1 MLAELLPAQIFA
13 IFLVFVRLGAALL
26 VLPGFGEPF
35 ISPRVR
41 LLLGLILAYI
51 VSPLLQPVLP
61 PFPESPFALA
71 LLIVGELV
79 VGLFFGLVAR
89 TLMSALAAAGMMIA
103 TVTALANAL
112 TNDPTAEQ
120 QGSIVGS
127 LLSTLGLLVIMLLDL
142 HHLLLMAIVESYDL
156 FVPGQALNIGDMS
169 DMISRVVSRSF
180 LLGFQLASPFIGIG
194 LIFYLGMGL
203 LGRLMPQFPV
213 FFVALPVQISMGLVI
228 LFFALPMM
236 FMWFVN
242 GFQDGLSPLV
252 LR

>member
-13 IFLVFVRLGAALL
+13 ILLVFVRLGAALL

-51 VSPLLQPVLP
+51 VSPFLQPLLP
-61 PFPESPFALA
+61 PFPANPFALA
-71 LLIVGELV
+71 LLIVGEVV

-103 TVTALANAL
+103 TVTALANAM

-120 QGSIVGS
+120 QGSIIGS
-127 LLSTLGLLVIMLLDL
+127 LLATLGLLVVMLLDL

-156 FVPGQALNIGDMS
+156 FVPGQGLNIGDMS
-169 DMISRVVSRSF
+169 NMISRVVTQSF

-213 FFVALPVQISMGLVI
+213 FFVALPLQISMGLVI

-242 GFQDGLSPLV
+242 GFQDGLSPLI